1 MTPTEVVPTPP
12 AQRRQRFRTH
22 TLPVVVWG
30 VAALAATA
38 MLLQRARQYEHL
50 GLAQAFR
57 HEVSVAVDGTIAEVL
72 VQPLARVEAGEV
84 VARLDDRM
92 LAAELDAARHSLEQA
107 RMEAGAARAGLA
119 GTGVRAAALV
129 SDLRRFQADEE
140 QRRLAV
146 LELEALVD
154 GDQVALERLAL
165 DAGRAL
171 RLAGEGVIPASEADA
186 ARLLRDETAA
196 RLERNRSRLEQ
207 AGREQ
212 ARAAERRRRF
222 EAGIGGGAGPPLDP
236 LLETVDI
243 QGALVRQLEAQ
254 LAALTVRAP
263 VSGEVA
269 QVLVRPGQSVTPG
282 EPIAIVV
289 PTETTE
295 IVSYLAEAEARSIPA
310 GSVVRVARRADPSRA
325 ADSVV
330 ARVGST
336 VELMPNQLW
345 RDPRVPEYGLPI
357 SIPAP
362 SALALTPGEGVLIR
376 VDSSR

>member
-1 MTPTEVVPTPP
+1 MTPSDVVPTPP
-12 AQRRQRFRTH
+12 AQRRQRFRTR
-22 TLPVVVWG
+22 TLPLIVWG

-72 VQPLARVEAGEV
+72 VQPLERVEAGAV
-84 VARLDDRM
+84 VARLDDRA
-92 LAAELDAARHSLEQA
+92 LAAELDAARHALEQA
-107 RMEAGAARAGLA
+107 RLEAGAARAGLA
-119 GTGVRAAALV
+119 GTGVRAASLV
-129 SDLRRFQADEE
+129 SDLRRFQDDEE
-140 QRRLAV
+140 QRRLGV
-146 LELEALVD
+146 IELQALVD
-154 GDQVALERLAL
+154 GDQVELERLSL
-165 DAGRAL
+165 DARRTL
-171 RLAGEGVIPASEADA
+171 RLAGEGVMSASEADS

-196 RLERNRSRLEQ
+196 RLERNRSRLAE
-207 AGREQ
+207 AEREQ

-222 EAGIGGGAGPPLDP
+222 EAGVGGAAEAPPDP
-236 LLETVDI
+236 LLETVNI
-243 QGALVRQLEAQ
+243 QGALVRQLEVQ
-254 LAALTVRAP
+254 LAALTVCAP

-269 QVLVRPGQSVTPG
+269 QVLVRPGQAVTPG

-295 IVSYLAEAEARSIPA
+295 IVSYLAEAEARSVRA
-310 GSVVRVARRADPSRA
+310 GSLVRVARRAEPSRA

-330 ARVGST
+330 TRVGSS
-336 VELMPNQLW
+336 VELMPSQLW

-376 VDSSR
+376 VDSAR

>member
-1 MTPTEVVPTPP
+1 
-12 AQRRQRFRTH
+12 
-22 TLPVVVWG
+22 
-30 VAALAATA
+30 
-38 MLLQRARQYEHL
+38 
-50 GLAQAFR
+50 
-57 HEVSVAVDGTIAEVL
+57 
-72 VQPLARVEAGEV
+72 
-84 VARLDDRM
+84 
-92 LAAELDAARHSLEQA
+92 
-107 RMEAGAARAGLA
+107 
-119 GTGVRAAALV
+119 
-129 SDLRRFQADEE
+129 
-140 QRRLAV
+140 
-146 LELEALVD
+146 LEALVD
-154 GDQVALERLAL
+154 GDEVALERLAL

-171 RLAGEGVIPASEADA
+171 RLAGEGVISASEADA

-222 EAGIGGGAGPPLDP
+222 EAGIGGGTGSPLDP
-236 LLETVDI
+236 LLESVDI

-254 LAALTVRAP
+254 HAALTVRAP

-295 IVSYLAEAEARSIPA
+295 IVSYLAEAEARSVSA
-310 GSVVRVARRADPSRA
+310 GSVVRVARRAEPSRA

-376 VDSSR
+376 VDPAR